1 MLIWHHL
8 ISSSAKGGGDIGFDL
23 VNRLRTGVVRYVVA
37 IKCYGVQYCLRGGG
51 EIRSGCHGSHKT
63 NNERDIEGD
72 N

>member
-1 MLIWHHL
+1 MVVVLL
-8 ISSSAKGGGDIGFDL
+8 GVGNSSSQGGGNGLCACASPVLCRCF
-23 VNRLRTGVVRYVVA
+23 
-37 IKCYGVQYCLRGGG
+37 QYCLCGGG

>member
-1 MLIWHHL
+1 L
-8 ISSSAKGGGDIGFDL
+8 
-23 VNRLRTGVVRYVVA
+23 
-37 IKCYGVQYCLRGGG
+37 CGGG